1 MVGPTDNVAMTAA
14 QLLHAGKAR
23 NIGEA
28 IVQARGLLDELASPS
43 FATVRKHL
51 EAISQASI
59 GMAAWQDDRLRR
71 LEALEEL
78 LQTIAY
84 LAGDCTIYVTGRSAE
99 GRIDQTDSASIRV
112 VGVDSPSMLMDALE
126 AHGFPPMEV
135 SSLATL
141 LGSMTVAQVQ
151 DGMLDARLLFLP
163 DVPAAHLAKR
173 IADDRPVAIVGLEA
187 FSEHI
192 ENFRSTTAP

>member
-1 MVGPTDNVAMTAA
+1 MTAA

-28 IVQARGLLDELASPS
+28 IVQARSLLDELASPS

-59 GMAAWQDDRLRR
+59 GMAAWHNDRLRR

-78 LQTIAY
+78 LQTIVY

-99 GRIDQTDSASIRV
+99 GHIDQTDSASIRV
-112 VGVDSPSMLMDALE
+112 VGVDSPPLLMDDLE
-126 AHGFPPMEV
+126 AHGLPP
-135 SSLATL
+135 
-141 LGSMTVAQVQ
+141 
-151 DGMLDARLLFLP
+151 
-163 DVPAAHLAKR
+163 
-173 IADDRPVAIVGLEA
+173 I
-187 FSEHI
+187 
-192 ENFRSTTAP
+192 